1 MRLIDA
7 DKLLIHLN
15 DYTLSASPDSGSLK
29 DQMIARVEY
38 DTIQGCITAVE
49 EQPDVGVERW
59 ISVDERTPETSDT
72 YIVCCKE
79 QDLKHVTFAKFYK
92 KLGYWELKGSRTFWK
107 VTHWMR
113 LPEPPDT
120 STNTSTDTPTKQL
133 NKELN
138 YRDIT

>member
-1 MRLIDA
+1 MKKTD
-7 DKLLIHLN
+7 
-15 DYTLSASPDSGSLK
+15 
-29 DQMIARVEY
+29 
-38 DTIQGCITAVE
+38 
-49 EQPDVGVERW
+49 EQLRQEVAEIRRFVDGERW
-59 ISVDERTPETSDT
+59 IPADERTPETSDT

-120 STNTSTDTPTKQL
+120 STNTPTKQL
-133 NKELN
+133 NKELS
-138 YRDIT
+138 YRDNP